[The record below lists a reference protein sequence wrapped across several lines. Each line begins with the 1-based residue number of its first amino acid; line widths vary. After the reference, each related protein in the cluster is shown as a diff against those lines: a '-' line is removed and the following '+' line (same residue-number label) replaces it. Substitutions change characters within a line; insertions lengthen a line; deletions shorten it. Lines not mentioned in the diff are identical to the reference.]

1 MGKMEKHVTSWFN
14 VEEVPRSYI
23 FPQEYRPGKLPI
35 PICSTIPVID
45 LGKAMGAEQIHTIQ
59 HIMEAAQEFGFFQV
73 INNFSCTL
81 A

>member
-14 VEEVPRSYI
+14 VEEVPSSYI

-35 PICSTIPVID
+35 PICNTIPVID

-81 A
+81 V